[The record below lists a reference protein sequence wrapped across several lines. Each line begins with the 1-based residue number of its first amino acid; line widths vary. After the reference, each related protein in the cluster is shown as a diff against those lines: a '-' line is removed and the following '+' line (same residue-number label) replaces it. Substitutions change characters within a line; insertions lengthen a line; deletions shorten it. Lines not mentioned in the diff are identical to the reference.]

1 MHFSSLIAP
10 VFALLGAVSGN
21 SLAGRAAQLTKVNNF
36 GDNPSGTG
44 MYIYVPT
51 KLAAKPPIIVAIH
64 YCQGIAQAYY
74 QGSPYAKLA
83 DEKGFIVSTDG
94 TWVVHVDTDGTDE
107 NENGPRLR
115 VYVNDG
121 DAIYANPPLVGPTVA

>member
-1 MHFSSLIAP
+1 MHFSSFIAP

-21 SLAGRAAQLTKVNNF
+21 SLAGRAAQLTQVNNF

-64 YCQGIAQAYY
+64 YCQGTAQAYY

-83 DEKGFIVSTDG
+83 DEKGFIVIYPSSP
-94 TWVVHVDTDGTDE
+94 HVS
-107 NENGPRLR
+107 L
-115 VYVNDG
+115 
-121 DAIYANPPLVGPTVA
+121 AS